1 MDSAHRVRAVLSHL
15 VSVVSFS
22 LGEPARAQIVL
33 EESTIGIFTTH
44 LLREHVH
51 CSIPS
56 DENKHMYGRLNY
68 ANQ

>member
-33 EESTIGIFTTH
+33 EESTIGIF
-44 LLREHVH
+44 
-51 CSIPS
+51 
-56 DENKHMYGRLNY
+56 GRLQRTYSGNMCIVAY
-68 ANQ
+68 RAMKTNICTVV